1 VVIAKSVAEN
11 YEDEELRKSYVD
23 IATDLYVRISFLFTP
38 ISCAPFSAN
47 LSAFW

>member
-23 IATDLYVRISFLFTP
+23 IAIDLYVRISFQFNSNLP
-38 ISCAPFSAN
+38 CAVQG
-47 LSAFW
+47 